1 MRQDRSEAKARQ
13 TFRRSALPFV
23 GLRRIDAPVAR
34 PRVAERR
41 GAGHLLRMT
50 NGEAA
55 GFRKLVDV
63 VARLRG
69 DGGCPW
75 DKKQTPQSM
84 APTLLEEAYE
94 AIDALRRG
102 DARESHEE
110 LGDVLI
116 NVAMVAQMFAEAGG
130 PNLDAIAASAADK
143 LVRRHPHVFDGKGKD
158 ADHAAFAGWEQRKR
172 EERLAQG
179 RAAGALDG
187 VPDAMA
193 SLLRAY
199 RIGQKAAKVGFDW
212 PDRRGPREKIDEE
225 LRELDAAAV
234 GNDAAAIRDELGDV
248 LFSVCNLARH
258 LGVEPETALRGTV
271 DKFVARFRF
280 VEQELGPDLGRRT
293 LDEME
298 ASWQRA
304 KQRPSRGAEG
314 DGAPSTD

>member
-1 MRQDRSEAKARQ
+1 MKARQ
-13 TFRRSALPFV
+13 TFRRRDTSFV
-23 GLRRIDAPVAR
+23 LRHEADAPGED
-34 PRVAERR
+34 PRVAERP
-41 GAGHLLRMT
+41 GAGHLLRMS

-69 DGGCPW
+69 EGGCPW
-75 DKKQTPQSM
+75 DRKQTPQSM

-102 DARESHEE
+102 EMREAQEE

-116 NVAMVAQMFAEAGG
+116 NVAMVAQMFAEGGG
-130 PNLDAIAASAADK
+130 PGLEAIAASAADK
-143 LVRRHPHVFDGKGKD
+143 LVRRHPHVFEGKGAD
-158 ADHAAFAGWEQRKR
+158 AQHAAFAGWEQQKR
-172 EERLAQG
+172 EERQAQG

-212 PDRRGPREKIDEE
+212 PDRRGPREKVDEE
-225 LRELDAAAV
+225 LRELDAAAA
-234 GNDAAAIRDELGDV
+234 GNDVAAMRDELGDV

-280 VEQELGPDLGRRT
+280 VEQELGPHLERRT

-304 KQRPSRGAEG
+304 KRTPPSNGPGNVGSPPA
-314 DGAPSTD
+314 D